1 MSIDGKGSALSRRAE
16 DRISSL
22 VSQNAR
28 LTGEKTKLTERVAVL
43 ENLVQSLSDDR
54 DGYMERCSEL
64 EQLLTAKEAS
74 A

>member
-1 MSIDGKGSALSRRAE
+1 MSIDGKGSSLSRQAQ
-16 DRISSL
+16 DRISAL
-22 VSQNAR
+22 VSMNKR
-28 LTGEKTKLTERVAVL
+28 KDERIAVL

-64 EQLLTAKEAS
+64 EQLLTAKESS